1 MKSIWSKKMHELNSS
16 LKRGIRKPATF
27 RKYVGGLTFGEI
39 PIKKVSYDIGDG
51 NKLIEFYCGFL
62 ATRPLFLKTKILKN
76 PTIMTATP
84 IDAVSRDGAVRRIAI
99 PIIIVIMLEE

>member
-51 NKLIEFYCGFL
+51 NKLIEFYCDKDLPNKSELDKRLQNINL
-62 ATRPLFLKTKILKN
+62 A
-76 PTIMTATP
+76 
-84 IDAVSRDGAVRRIAI
+84 
-99 PIIIVIMLEE
+99 